1 MKFIDKGSWMDIVP
15 KNVKIILANSEQT
28 GNQIGKPFL
37 WVNAEKLPK
46 LYIGFW
52 VFSFGHPLETMYE
65 KKSCLKELKFCE
77 V

>member
-52 VFSFGHPLETMYE
+52 VFFLWSPLGNYVW
-65 KKSCLKELKFCE
+65 KKSYLKELKFCE